1 MRFRLHLET
10 VGNGDSRAD
19 YRGKRNHR
27 QNAVRSWKVS
37 FTNEFLTQMEQ
48 FRGILIC
55 TTNRMSELDA
65 ASIRR
70 FNRKIRFDHLTPQG
84 VLTFYEK
91 LLGGLVGSRL
101 AEQEAAALQRMINL
115 TPGDFRIVHDRFAFQ
130 PTETLNHSMLVEAIA
145 EESRLKVAQT
155 NKRMIGF

>member
-27 QNAVRSWKVS
+27 QNAVRSWEVS

-84 VLTFYEK
+84 VVTFYEK
-91 LLGGLVGSRL
+91 LLGGPGWVSPRRARGSRSATHDQSDAGGFQDCARPVRL
-101 AEQEAAALQRMINL
+101 SANRNAKSQHAGGGNCRGVQAEGRS
-115 TPGDFRIVHDRFAFQ
+115 D
-130 PTETLNHSMLVEAIA
+130 
-145 EESRLKVAQT
+145 
-155 NKRMIGF
+155 

>member
-1 MRFRLHLET
+1 MR
-10 VGNGDSRAD
+10 NCSA
-19 YRGKRNHR
+19 
-27 QNAVRSWKVS
+27 
-37 FTNEFLTQMEQ
+37 
-48 FRGILIC
+48 
-55 TTNRMSELDA
+55 
-65 ASIRR
+65 
-70 FNRKIRFDHLTPQG
+70 
-84 VLTFYEK
+84 
-91 LLGGLVGSRL
+91 GLVGSRL